1 MGPPG
6 ASFDPNDLPP
16 GVMESNRFQLN
27 LPAGAPAISPALPG
41 PLAPT
46 FGAPAQL
53 PAGVAPPGLPAPY
66 PEGANAVD
74 LVALRPRPPPPAI
87 LPMPPPPPREEENAF
102 VRSVRLI
109 YLDRVTREH
118 QRLELIEQPDTEKE
132 VPLVAMALAATIPF
146 VAASCIVVVG
156 VFMVIMYGLKFS
168 PDSEELWI
176 YASAIGMLTISGLMD
191 VVRIAVITIV
201 ELRKFEIRRRTRAG
215 DILERRVKK
224 PNESELQGILK
235 PKPKRKLL
243 PTAPIPP
250 PAKYPD
256 KPNRPAFLPAVTGGG
271 ALPPPPST
279 PPLGGSQTNGA
290 RLPIGPGPPPGPPGA
305 SPPATPPPTVPPAP
319 LHTPGRAPPIPPP
332 PPATPGTPGRG
343 GTPGG
348 TPRSARLPPAAVRG
362 ASPSGSLRSVQDLSG
377 GLSE

>member
-27 LPAGAPAISPALPG
+27 VPAGAPAIPPALPG

-46 FGAPAQL
+46 FGAPALL
-53 PAGVAPPGLPAPY
+53 PAGIAPPY
-66 PEGANAVD
+66 PEGPNAVD

-87 LPMPPPPPREEENAF
+87 LPMPPPPPREDENAF
-102 VRSVRLI
+102 VRRVRLI

-132 VPLVAMALAATIPF
+132 VPQVALALAGTIPF
-146 VAASCIVVVG
+146 VAAACIVVVA

-168 PDSEELWI
+168 PDSEELWV
-176 YASAIGMLTISGLMD
+176 YASLIGMLTISGLLD
-191 VVRIAVITIV
+191 VVRIAIVTIV
-201 ELRKFEIRRRTRAG
+201 ELRKFEIRQRTRAG
-215 DILERRVKK
+215 TILERRVQK
-224 PNESELQGILK
+224 PTDTEMSRILK

-250 PAKYPD
+250 PAKYPE

-271 ALPPPPST
+271 ALPPPPSA
-279 PPLGGSQTNGA
+279 PPTGGSQTGGA

-305 SPPATPPPTVPPAP
+305 SPPATPQIAKVPAP
-319 LHTPGRAPPIPPP
+319 PQHTPGRAPPIPP